1 MLNMLAFTINY
12 PPQPSVAAEG
22 GLIVFLLIYLLL
34 ILLTMI
40 GMWKMFSKAG
50 IPGIL
55 AIIPIVNIF
64 FLPKVGG
71 KPGWWGLLLLIPL
84 VSIVFAIII
93 NIGIAQRFGRGVG
106 TILGLFFLAPILF
119 CILGFGSAKWTPP
132 PTEA

>member
-1 MLNMLAFTINY
+1 MLNMLAFTANY
-12 PPQPSVAAEG
+12 QPQPSVAAEG

-64 FLPKVGG
+64 FFPKVGG

-106 TILGLFFLAPILF
+106 TILGLIFLAPIF
-119 CILGFGSAKWTPP
+119 ICILGFGSAQWTPP